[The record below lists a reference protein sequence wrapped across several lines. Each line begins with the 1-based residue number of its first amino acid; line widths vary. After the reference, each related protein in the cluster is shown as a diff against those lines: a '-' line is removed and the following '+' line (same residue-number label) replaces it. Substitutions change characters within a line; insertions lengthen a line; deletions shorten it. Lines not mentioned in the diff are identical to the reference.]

1 MRLGIDI
8 GGTTINMGLV
18 DSASIIKR
26 ASAPSFNPD
35 ATLDQTIEHLY
46 ALIDAHICPEVKSI
60 GIGVPSVVDTVNG
73 IVYNAANIPSWT
85 EVHLKKAMES
95 RYGIPVAV
103 NNDANCFALGAA
115 REFGCK
121 EGEILVGITLGT
133 GVGIGV
139 VADGKVLNGR
149 NTGVG
154 ELTWFPLNGKPMEQY
169 CSKSFFLEKGSEPS
183 EFFNRAETGDPE
195 AIAVFEEYGRNLA
208 MVMML
213 VISAYDPDHIVFGGG
228 IAHSHKYFEAPM
240 LEALTAQF
248 PYPESLKQ
256 LRISYLP
263 QSEAAITGASLL

>member
-18 DSASIIKR
+18 DSASIVKC
-26 ASAPSFNPD
+26 ASAPSFNPED
-35 ATLDQTIEHLY
+35 TLDQTIDHLC
-46 ALIDAHICPEVKSI
+46 ALIDANICPEVKSI

-85 EVHLKKAMES
+85 EVHLKKTMES

-115 REFGCK
+115 GEFGCK
-121 EGEILVGITLGT
+121 ENEILVGVTLGT

-154 ELTWFPLNGKPMEQY
+154 ELTWIPFNGKPLEYY
-169 CSKSFFLEKGSEPS
+169 CSKSFFLEKGSEPC
-183 EFFNRAETGDPE
+183 EFFKRAEAGDPE
-195 AIAVFEEYGRNLA
+195 AIAAFEEYGRNLA

-213 VISAYDPDHIVFGGG
+213 VVSAYDPDHVVFGGG
-228 IAHSHKYFEAPM
+228 IARSHKYFEAPM
-240 LEALTAQF
+240 MEALAAQF
-248 PYPESLKQ
+248 PFPESIKH
-256 LRISYLP
+256 LRISFLP